1 MHQVAVGFSAATGQS
16 NETHALLSWKFSST
30 LVQRPMRAHPVEA
43 QAPMQPPPVRSA
55 VQRKSK
61 MGIIVGMVAGVGIL
75 LLLLLLIFVFSC
87 STKKKRDS
95 GRKIGENED
104 QLFDDDLEI
113 QEKPNNDK

>member
-43 QAPMQPPPVRSA
+43 PIQPPPVGSA

-61 MGIIVGMVAGVGIL
+61 LGIIIGMVAGVGIL

-87 STKKKRDS
+87 SMKKKRAS
-95 GRKIGENED
+95 GRNVGENSD
-104 QLFDDDLEI
+104 QLFDDDLEMQGKPKLRQ
-113 QEKPNNDK
+113 QE